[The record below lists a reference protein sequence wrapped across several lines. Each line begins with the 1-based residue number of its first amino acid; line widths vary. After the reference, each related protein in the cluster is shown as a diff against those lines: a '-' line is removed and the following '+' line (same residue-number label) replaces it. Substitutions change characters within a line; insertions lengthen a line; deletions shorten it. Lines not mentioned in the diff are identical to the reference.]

1 MEVMARLTPSWFDVD
16 GAGFLL
22 APLDGAQFINVQQA
36 SEYAKTRGDAMR
48 MAVEYGVKN
57 WRGITSEGAELE
69 YSRDNFDLV
78 FNTPEVLAVVAGEI
92 IKRSRLSRADAK
104 KS

>member
-36 SEYAKTRGDAMR
+36 SESAKTRGDAMR
-48 MAVEYGVKN
+48 LAVEYSVKN
-57 WRGITSEGAELE
+57 WRGITSEGSELE

-92 IKRSRLSRADAK
+92 IKRSRLSRADSK